1 MKIRGNNIECKSII
15 RRTTILKSVR
25 QGFCQDNHP
34 WFRLS
39 VGWKEIKMSMEGFGN
54 IRRRVEFL

>member
-15 RRTTILKSVR
+15 RRTTTLKSVR
-25 QGFCQDNHP
+25 QGVLCP
-34 WFRLS
+34 GWS
-39 VGWKEIKMSMEGFGN
+39 VGWKEMKMSMEGFGN